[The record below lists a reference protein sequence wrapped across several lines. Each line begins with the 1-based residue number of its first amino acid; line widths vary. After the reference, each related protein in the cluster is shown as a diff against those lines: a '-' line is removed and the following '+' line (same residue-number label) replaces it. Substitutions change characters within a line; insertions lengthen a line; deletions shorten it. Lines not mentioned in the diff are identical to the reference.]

1 MSSTPPSSGD
11 GVPRQSTAGRE
22 GSLDAPTRHPIDWR
36 SPSFYDETALTQEL
50 ERVFDICHGC
60 RRCFSLC
67 NSFPTLF
74 DAVDATTEGE
84 VAAVDK
90 KVFWQV
96 VDHCY
101 LCDMCFMTKCPYVP
115 PHPWNVDFPHLMLR
129 AKAVRTRKEGVSFRN
144 RALAATDTVG
154 KIAGIPV
161 VVEIVNAVNHS
172 KAGRAVLAK
181 VLGVDPT
188 APVPEYHSRTARK
201 RLRRLGD
208 TGAGSAADPGG
219 AGGAAAGAPA
229 NAGITGK
236 VALFTTCYGNRNDPR
251 INEDLVAVFEHNDI
265 SVTLLAQERCC
276 GMPRLELG
284 DLEAVARLKEHNIPQ
299 LVRAIDAGL
308 DVVAPIPSCALMFKQ
323 ELPLM
328 FPDDAQVKRV
338 AKRIFDPFEYLM
350 HRHRAGLLRTDFKR
364 TLGKVSYHVPCH
376 LRVQNIGLKTR
387 DVLRLV
393 PDTTVEAIERCSGH
407 NGTYGV
413 KKEFRAASM
422 KIGRPVIQ
430 RVQSAAAE
438 HYTSD
443 CPMAGEQIR
452 SGLEGGREPEHP
464 LSLLRLAYG
473 L

>member
-1 MSSTPPSSGD
+1 MSSTPTEPG
-11 GVPRQSTAGRE
+11 GAGPRPAAAGRE
-22 GSLDAPTRHPIDWR
+22 GSLEAPTRHPIDWQN
-36 SPSFYDETALTQEL
+36 PAFYDQTGLTKEL

-67 NSFPTLF
+67 NAFPTLF
-74 DAVDATTEGE
+74 DAVDATAAGE
-84 VAAVDK
+84 VSAVDK

-129 AKAVRTRKEGVSFRN
+129 AKAVRARKEGISFRN

-172 KAGRAVLAK
+172 KAGRVVLAK
-181 VLGVDPT
+181 TLGVDPT
-188 APVPEYHSRTARK
+188 APIPKYYTRTARK
-201 RLRRLGD
+201 RLRRLGNAGGSAPAGR
-208 TGAGSAADPGG
+208 GAGVASASTPG
-219 AGGAAAGAPA
+219 
-229 NAGITGK
+229 NSEITGK
-236 VALFTTCYGNRNDPR
+236 VALFTTCYGNRNNPQ

-265 SVTLLAQERCC
+265 PVTLLAQERCC

-299 LVRAIDAGL
+299 LLRAIDSGV
-308 DVVAPIPSCALMFKQ
+308 DIVAPIPSCVLMFKQ

-328 FPDDAQVKRV
+328 FPDDAAVKRV

-350 HRHRAGLLRTDFKR
+350 SRHRAGLLRTDFKR
-364 TLGKVSYHVPCH
+364 SLGKVTYHVPCH

-393 PDTTVEAIERCSGH
+393 PDTTVETIERCSGH

-413 KKEFRAASM
+413 KEEFRAASM

-430 RVQSAAAE
+430 RVKSAAAE

-443 CPMAGEQIR
+443 CPMAGEQIE
-452 SGLEGGREPEHP
+452 SGLDGGREPEHP
-464 LSLLRLAYG
+464 LTLLRLAYG

>member
-1 MSSTPPSSGD
+1 MSSTPTSSGD
-11 GVPRQSTAGRE
+11 GGSRQPAAGRE
-22 GSLDAPTRHPIDWR
+22 GSLEAPTRHPIDWR
-36 SPSFYDETALTQEL
+36 NPSFYDEAALTKEL

-74 DAVDATTEGE
+74 DAVDATDTGE
-84 VAAVDK
+84 VHSVDK

-129 AKAVRTRKEGVSFRN
+129 AKAVRTSKQGIGWRN

-161 VVEIVNAVNHS
+161 IVEVVNAVNRS
-172 KAGRAVLAK
+172 SAGRALLEK
-181 VLGVDPT
+181 TLGVDRT

-201 RLRRLGD
+201 RLRRLGEA
-208 TGAGSAADPGG
+208 TGAKAVATPET
-219 AGGAAAGAPA
+219 
-229 NAGITGK
+229 TGK

-251 INEDLVAVFEHNDI
+251 INEDLVAVFAHNDI
-265 SVTLLAQERCC
+265 PVTLVAQERCC

-284 DLEAVARLKEHNIPQ
+284 DLEAVAGLKDQNIPQ
-299 LVRAIDAGL
+299 LLGAIDAGL
-308 DVVAPIPSCALMFKQ
+308 DIVAPIPSCVLMFKQ

-328 FPDDAQVKRV
+328 FPGDVDVRRV

-393 PDTTVEAIERCSGH
+393 PDTTVDTIERCSGH

-422 KIGRPVIQ
+422 KIARPVIQ
-430 RVQSAAAE
+430 RVQSAGAE
-438 HYTSD
+438 HYASD
-443 CPMAGEQIR
+443 CPMAGEQIQ

-464 LSLLRLAYG
+464 LTLLRLAYG

>member
-1 MSSTPPSSGD
+1 MSSTPTDPGSPSRQN
-11 GVPRQSTAGRE
+11 VPGRE
-22 GSLDAPTRHPIDWR
+22 GSLEAPTRHPIDWQN
-36 SPSFYDETALTQEL
+36 PAFYDGAALTKEL

-74 DAVDATTEGE
+74 DAVDATSEGE
-84 VAAVDK
+84 VGAVDK

-129 AKAVRTRKEGVSFRN
+129 AKAVHNRKEGVSFRN
-144 RALAATDTVG
+144 RALSATDTVG

-161 VVEIVNAVNHS
+161 VAEIVNAVNRS
-172 KAGRAVLAK
+172 GPGRALLEK
-181 VLGVDPT
+181 TLGVDRT
-188 APVPEYHSRTARK
+188 APIPEYHSRTARK

-208 TGAGSAADPGG
+208 T
-219 AGGAAAGAPA
+219 AGARKNREPSA
-229 NAGITGK
+229 VGPKGGPTPETTGK
-236 VALFTTCYGNRNDPR
+236 VALFTTCYGNRNDPG

-265 SVTLLAQERCC
+265 PVTLVAQERCC

-284 DLEAVARLKEHNIPQ
+284 DLETVARLKEHNIPQ
-299 LVRAIDAGL
+299 LIRAIDSGL
-308 DVVAPIPSCALMFKQ
+308 DIVAPIPSCVLMFKQ

-328 FPDDAQVKRV
+328 FADDADVQRV

-350 HRHRAGLLRTDFKR
+350 HRHRAGLLRTDFRR

-387 DVLRLV
+387 DVLRLI
-393 PDTTVEAIERCSGH
+393 PDTTVDAIERCSGH

-438 HYTSD
+438 HYASD
-443 CPMAGEQIR
+443 CPMAGEQIQ
-452 SGLEGGREPEHP
+452 SGLEGGRDPEHP